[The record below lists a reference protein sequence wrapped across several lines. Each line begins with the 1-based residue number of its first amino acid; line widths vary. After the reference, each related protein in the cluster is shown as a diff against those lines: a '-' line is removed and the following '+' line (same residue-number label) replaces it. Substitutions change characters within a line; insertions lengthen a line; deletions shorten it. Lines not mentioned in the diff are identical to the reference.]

1 VTGWLDFRR
10 DLRLQRQ
17 TVAAMT
23 TTLACRGPDAEGL
36 WIDQHVA
43 LGHRRL
49 AVIDRSGGGQPMWAQ
64 HGHRAGV
71 ISYCGEI
78 YNFRSLRAELVAVGH
93 RFRTQSDTEVLLRGY
108 LEWGAAVVDRLEGM
122 FAFAIWDA
130 PRQMLLLARD
140 HLGIKPLFYQE
151 IPGGVLFGSEP
162 KAILA
167 HPLGS
172 RRVDAAGLCEV
183 LDMVATPGRTAFAD
197 MREVHPGGLLQ
208 VTRSGIEETR
218 YWRLEAHEHTDDPPT
233 TVRNVR
239 NLLADAVSR
248 QLVADVPVGVL
259 LSGGLDSSAIAAL
272 AARAGT
278 EPPPTFS
285 VGFGDTADTFVAD
298 AVRGTP
304 DTPFAREVAGY
315 VGSEHIEFQ
324 FNGEELTAP
333 VVRDAVLRATDSP
346 PAFWGDMWPSLYLLC
361 RAVRNRC
368 TVALSG
374 EAADE
379 LFGGYRWFHNPRA
392 IAARTFPW
400 LTPGSARYFGGS
412 SLLDRKLLDYVDI
425 PAYREARYQE
435 ALADTPCLTGET
447 DTERSM
453 RTLTYLNLTRF
464 LRTLLDRN
472 DRMSMAVGL
481 EVRVPFCDHRLVEY
495 VFNVPWSIKTVDG
508 REKGLLRAAV
518 RDLLPHSVLERVKTP
533 YPTIGHPAYE
543 QALRS
548 RLAEVVA
555 DPHAAL
561 NRLLDHER
569 VEHALNRPVRD
580 VSRSYDRGAIEMA
593 LWLDAWFRTY
603 EIDLDV

>member
-10 DLRLQRQ
+10 DLRLERQ
-17 TVAAMT
+17 TAAAMT

-49 AVIDRSGGGQPMWAQ
+49 AVIDPAGGGQPMWAE
-64 HGHRAGV
+64 HGHRAAV
-71 ISYCGEI
+71 INYCGEI
-78 YNFRSLRAELVAVGH
+78 YNFRSLRAALVAAGH
-93 RFRTQSDTEVLLRGY
+93 RFRTRSDTEVLLRGY

-122 FAFAIWDA
+122 FAFVIWDA
-130 PRQMLLLARD
+130 LRQMLLLARD
-140 HLGIKPLFYQE
+140 RLGIKPLYYQE

-183 LDMVATPGRTAFAD
+183 LDMVGTPGRTVFAD
-197 MREVHPGGLLQ
+197 MREVGPGWLLH
-208 VTRSGIEETR
+208 VTRSGIRETR
-218 YWRLEAHEHTDDPPT
+218 YWRLEAHQHTDDLST

-239 NLLADAVSR
+239 KLLADAVSR

-278 EPPPTFS
+278 APPPSFS
-285 VGFGDTADTFVAD
+285 VGFGDPADTFAAD

-304 DTPFAREVAGY
+304 DTPFAREVARS
-315 VGSEHIEFQ
+315 VGCKHIEFQ
-324 FNGEELTAP
+324 FNSEELTTLA
-333 VVRDAVLRATDSP
+333 VRDAVLRATDSP

-361 RAVRNRC
+361 RAVRSRC
-368 TVALSG
+368 TVVLSG

-392 IAARTFPW
+392 ISAGTFPW

-412 SLLDRKLLDYVDI
+412 SLLDRKFLDYIDI

-435 ALADTPCLTGET
+435 ALADTPYLRGES

-464 LRTLLDRN
+464 LRTLLDRK

-481 EVRVPFCDHRLVEY
+481 EVRVPYCDHRLVEY
-495 VFNVPWSIKTVDG
+495 VFNVPWSIKTMDG

-518 RDLLPHSVLERVKTP
+518 RDLLPRSVLERVKTP
-533 YPTIGHPAYE
+533 YPTIVHPAYE

-548 RLAEVVA
+548 RLAEIVA
-555 DPHAAL
+555 DPHPAL
-561 NRLLDHER
+561 GPLLDHER
-569 VEHALNRPVRD
+569 LQRTLNRPARD
-580 VSRSYDRGAIEMA
+580 VSRSYDRGGIEMA

-603 EIDLDV
+603 DIDLHV